1 MVKSGTLV
9 NDCHAE
15 VMARRAFRCW
25 LHHQVKTC
33 AMSQPS
39 IFVVREDGAFALR
52 SEDPPKFHFFSSQAP
67 CGDASIYEY
76 TKAPGINQLLGVAA
90 GAATEQPSAEL
101 AEPPAKRQRLNAA
114 DEPEGSSS
122 HAAERAACELSS
134 PETKDLHRTGAKAV
148 AKVDSM
154 QDGLQFH
161 TVGVLRTKPGRG
173 PPTQSMS
180 CSDKIALWSVCGL
193 QGALL
198 AHLIPPIYLT
208 SITVAEDFSHRA
220 MDRALH
226 SRLEGLPPEGLPPSY
241 RVTPPALHSCIVR
254 FPFPRHT
261 VVGAAGGCP
270 RRPQDSVGSPT
281 SSSAST
287 EGDPQGATVTCGY
300 AICFSRAAVDEVL
313 VAHRGARQGVSA
325 KQLQNGR
332 GVSAVS
338 PVGCLAALRRT
349 CEVMRGSGRHVLA
362 SRAEVLLEQ
371 LATATYGEWKST
383 AVDYQ
388 RVKATV
394 FALPVFR
401 DWIVKGP
408 EYRRFREPQATEGP
422 SPPVTQ

>member
-1 MVKSGTLV
+1 MTSFGDRVAQLCLEHYTREVPKKGKPQGKETTLFAAIVMESGAALSVVAFGTGTKCLGAAQMVKSGTLV

-281 SSSAST
+281 SSSPMGPFVHRPSGKTIHAFCKAARTAASVL
-287 EGDPQGATVTCGY
+287 ERHQSAIATRPR
-300 AICFSRAAVDEVL
+300 AI
-313 VAHRGARQGVSA
+313 
-325 KQLQNGR
+325 
-332 GVSAVS
+332 
-338 PVGCLAALRRT
+338 P
-349 CEVMRGSGRHVLA
+349 
-362 SRAEVLLEQ
+362 
-371 LATATYGEWKST
+371 
-383 AVDYQ
+383 
-388 RVKATV
+388 KA
-394 FALPVFR
+394 
-401 DWIVKGP
+401 
-408 EYRRFREPQATEGP
+408 
-422 SPPVTQ
+422 PP